1 MPYCPKCDMEFIDG
15 ITKCT
20 DCGGL
25 LLESKEVADAMK
37 KHAKEKEMAKQRA
50 QYEAMQA
57 AMAQQQAAMAKQQEM
72 FMKQRAEAAER
83 GEAAPAPAPMPRRR
97 QQSSRTYVNKA
108 QKYEDLKSSAAAF
121 YLVGGVLTAAC
132 ILLWTGIVNLPMFG
146 FGKYLTQGVLTVMG
160 VGMLIIAVKTTQ
172 SLKEFTGELNDD
184 QKETKEIVEWFAKTF
199 SPVKID
205 QVIIRD
211 FGELEPEDLSLKR
224 FYVIHDLLITNKD
237 LPDESYVDMLCE
249 EIYNKLYEI

>member
-20 DCGGL
+20 DCGGP

-37 KHAKEKEMAKQRA
+37 KKAKEKEMAKQRA

-57 AMAQQQAAMAKQQEM
+57 AMAQQQAAMAKQQAAM
-72 FMKQRAEAAER
+72 AEK
-83 GEAAPAPAPMPRRR
+83 GGAAPAQTMAPKRR
-97 QQSSRTYVNKA
+97 QQGGSRAYVNKA

-121 YLVGGVLTAAC
+121 YLVGGVLTVAC
-132 ILLWTGIVNLPMFG
+132 ILLWTGIVKLPMYG

-160 VGMLIIAVKTTQ
+160 VGMLIVAVKTTQ
-172 SLKEFTGELNDD
+172 SLKDFKGDLDDD
-184 QKETKEIVEWFAKTF
+184 QKNAKEIVEWFAKTF
-199 SPVKID
+199 SAAKID
-205 QVIIRD
+205 QVIIHD

-224 FYVIHDLLITNKD
+224 FYVIHDLLVTNKD
-237 LPDESYVDMLCE
+237 LPNESYVDMLCE
-249 EIYNKLYEI
+249 EIYSKMYED